1 VVDINNDLESGG
13 TGSIVKSVRGEVLSV
28 SGNDIEVTI
37 DAGDITQLEQGDLII
52 AYGNVGDADR
62 QAIMYRNVDR
72 SEDNLIMRLQTG
84 ITEFSKLQAVA
95 NTRVAFGD
103 LNGYSGL
110 SSETFGFFAG
120 DNSNEHI
127 LVTDGGLF
135 LKDGGTTLAQLTSNT
150 FKVGNGTKYVE
161 FDGTDL
167 DVQAE
172 DFKLEAGELVIDSSL
187 DKKIVISNDDEEIIA
202 IGDFDFGAEVE
213 DITSSSATST
223 LTNKIEDSMQRL

>member
-1 VVDINNDLESGG
+1 MLPVACNSFKAGDLFICQVVDINNDLESGG

-28 SGNDIEVTI
+28 SGNDIEVSI

-52 AYGNVGDADR
+52 AYGNVGDTDR

-135 LKDGGTTLAQLTSNT
+135 LKDGGTTL
-150 FKVGNGTKYVE
+150 
-161 FDGTDL
+161 
-167 DVQAE
+167 
-172 DFKLEAGELVIDSSL
+172 SSTY
-187 DKKIVISNDDEEIIA
+187 K
-202 IGDFDFGAEVE
+202 
-213 DITSSSATST
+213 
-223 LTNKIEDSMQRL
+223 